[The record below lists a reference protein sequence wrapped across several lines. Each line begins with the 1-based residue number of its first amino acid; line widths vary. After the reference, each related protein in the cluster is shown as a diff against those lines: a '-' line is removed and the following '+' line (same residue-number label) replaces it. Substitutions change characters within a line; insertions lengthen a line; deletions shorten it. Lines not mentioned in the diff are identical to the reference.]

1 MCGIVG
7 YLGARNPKDVI
18 LGGLKKLEYRGY
30 DSAGVAILHDGHT
43 KRVRALGKLKA
54 LEDKLAHEPFNGHT
68 GIGHTRWATH
78 GVPSEINAH
87 PHQVNGVSIV
97 HNGIIENFQ
106 DIRRDLIQSGSTIE
120 SQTDSELIAH
130 LISDQ
135 VQQTQDLR
143 TAVERVLGKLRG
155 AYAVLATWEQSPD
168 EIVAFK
174 EGPPLVIGHG
184 RDENFVASDVQALI
198 AYTQKFIYLE
208 DQEVAVIKKDSI
220 QIFSETGKPVDRDFV
235 ELNWDAEMVEK
246 QGFPYFM
253 LKEIFEQ
260 PRTLAVSLELLT
272 NKERQ
277 EIITPT
283 EYDDKLKTIFAGATD
298 LRIVAC
304 GTSFYAA
311 TYGKYLFERL
321 ARLPTEVDIASEFR
335 YREPVFNK
343 KTVVMVI
350 SQSGETA
357 DTLAAL
363 RLVRQNGLEVISIC
377 NVKNSTI
384 ARESSLSIPMN
395 CGPEIGVAST
405 KAFTATLLNLLLF
418 ASQVAKVR
426 ETLSRAA
433 ETELMAAL
441 MALPAQVDLVLTH
454 DKYFENAARGFHQ
467 FKGFLFMGRGVSYP
481 IALEG
486 ALKLKELAYL
496 HAEGYAAGEMKH
508 GPLALID
515 ERMAVVMIAPSDEL
529 YEKTVS
535 NLEEA
540 RARGAKVIALG
551 TGENTRLR
559 DVSDAYL
566 AIPASHW
573 ALNPILAT
581 IPIQL
586 LAYHMAHSFGY
597 DVDQPRNL
605 AKSVTVE

>member
-7 YLGARNPKDVI
+7 YLGERNPKDVI
-18 LGGLKKLEYRGY
+18 LSGLKKLEYRGY
-30 DSAGVAILHDGHT
+30 DSAGVAILHDGKT
-43 KRVRALGKLKA
+43 KRVRSMGKLKV
-54 LEDKLAHEPFNGHT
+54 LEEKLIKEPFNGHT

-78 GVPSEINAH
+78 GAPSEINAH
-87 PHQVNGVSIV
+87 PHQVDGVSIV

-106 DIRRDLIQSGSTIE
+106 DIRRDLLTAGRNLE

-130 LISDQ
+130 LIALQLKSTGHLQ
-135 VQQTQDLR
+135 K
-143 TAVERVLGKLRG
+143 AVEKVVGQLRG
-155 AYAVLATWEQSPD
+155 AYAVLVTWEQSPD

-174 EGPPLVIGHG
+174 EGPPLVLGQG
-184 RDENFVASDVQALI
+184 QGENFVASDVQALI
-198 AYTQKFIYLE
+198 AYTKNFIYLE
-208 DQEVAVIKKDSI
+208 DHEVAIIKRDSL
-220 QIFSETGKPVDRDFV
+220 QVFSRDGKPVTKALS

-260 PRTLAVSLELLT
+260 PRTLAATLEMLT
-272 NKERQ
+272 DKQNQK
-277 EIITPT
+277 IVIPPT
-283 EYDDKLKTIFAGATD
+283 YAEQLKAVFAEATD

-304 GTSFYAA
+304 GTSFYAGS
-311 TYGKYLFERL
+311 YGKYIFERF
-321 ARLPTEVDIASEFR
+321 ARLATEVDISSEFR
-335 YREPVFNK
+335 YRDPVLNK
-343 KTVVMVI
+343 KSVVVVI

-363 RLVRQNGLEVISIC
+363 RLVKQGGREVISIC

-405 KAFTATLLNLLLF
+405 KAFTATLLNLLIL
-418 ASQVAKVR
+418 AGQVAKVR
-426 ETLSRAA
+426 GALNPDE
-433 ETELMAAL
+433 EGELVQAL
-441 MALPAQVDLVLTH
+441 MSLPAQVDTVLTH
-454 DKYFENAARGFHQ
+454 DKYFETAARGFHQ
-467 FKGFLFMGRGVSYP
+467 YRGFLFMGRGVSYP

-515 ERMAVVMIAPSDEL
+515 ERIAVVMIAPSDDL

-540 RARGAKVIALG
+540 RARGAKVIAVG

-559 DVSDAYL
+559 EVSDAYL
-566 AIPASHW
+566 AIPMAHW

-586 LAYHMAHSFGY
+586 LAYHMANSFGY